1 MDRSL
6 TVPKQPLIISLGIHF
21 YLIILFISSG
31 WLTSNGHDDDFEML
45 DVKELNSYLEKFYAE
60 VRTAEGNPLSK
71 STFVCL
77 RSGINRHL
85 KNPPFKRNITIMN
98 SPEFSSSNRM
108 FGSFF

>member
-1 MDRSL
+1 MDTSL

-77 RSGINRHL
+77 WSGINRHL